1 MAQIGSILHSSRTV
15 GAKTL
20 RYPSAHW
27 KGPINYGD
35 HVLQMGISGWSYS
48 AKASQFAEAWRSFGQ
63 LVREIKGIYERS
75 RFLTP
80 EETSNH
86 RAERQQ
92 LPEFHCLI

>member
-1 MAQIGSILHSSRTV
+1 MWRIELASARKSLLSISTGPGRLCTMAQIGSILHSSRTV

-63 LVREIKGIYERS
+63 LVREIKGI
-75 RFLTP
+75 
-80 EETSNH
+80 
-86 RAERQQ
+86 
-92 LPEFHCLI
+92 